1 MVNNFSLRQLEE
13 AAREEGADRA
23 KVLPAR
29 EIVIDERVRL
39 KCLVPLC
46 PNYGRNLMCPPNL
59 PSVEE
64 SRRIIRLYQ
73 WALLLQVQ
81 GPTSEKGEGPE
92 KAVVYQYADKLHRV
106 VNSLERRL
114 QGMGYLLAAGL
125 IGGSCRLCD
134 ECVGQGSREPCRH
147 PFRARPSIEAMGINV
162 AATAAKAGWG
172 IAPLPLGREVV
183 WTGLILLE

>member
-73 WALLLQVQ
+73 WALLLQVR
-81 GPTSEKGEGPE
+81 GRLRKRGKGRKRLLFTNMPI
-92 KAVVYQYADKLHRV
+92 
-106 VNSLERRL
+106 NS
-114 QGMGYLLAAGL
+114 
-125 IGGSCRLCD
+125 
-134 ECVGQGSREPCRH
+134 
-147 PFRARPSIEAMGINV
+147 
-162 AATAAKAGWG
+162 
-172 IAPLPLGREVV
+172 
-183 WTGLILLE
+183 TG